1 MRTILNFFCY
11 DHYFMIINNRYQI
24 VDLLGRGGFGEVYR
38 IEDLYEHHKI
48 LALKKIRTKSIT
60 KNTINVFK
68 LEFKFLT
75 SLTHPNLV
83 KVYNFDVDKETDEL
97 FFTMEYIRG
106 ESLYEN
112 CKKSFN
118 WENIENFMVQAARAI
133 SYIHSKGIIHYD
145 IKPDNMLVDETGQLK
160 LMDFGF
166 AGTQKDSRIRGT
178 IQFLAPEFIL
188 KQKITNRID
197 FFSLG
202 VSFYYSI
209 TGKTPFAGKEKKE
222 ILQNTARGKYIPI
235 EELRPDIPH
244 HLAEIINKLMHKNAQ
259 SRYSTATEIIE
270 RINEVHGEKKFELFI
285 NKGIRG
291 YFSSGR
297 LIGRKKE
304 LQLLSD
310 NALKIFRSGIFFDN
324 KPMFLLGQS
333 GNGKSSILRE
343 FRYFIQI
350 REDIDYFTAS
360 FIVNDDK
367 IFQAFEIII
376 EEMSRLYNLNP
387 ADYPEIKFLFD
398 KKDNLDKVAGD
409 NLVVQNVKREQAE
422 NIKNF
427 LITLSHKHKFVL
439 ELKNFNNANSASIGL
454 LSQITNDM
462 RLNPEKEI
470 SFYIV
475 ATVQSESLEFYHN
488 IFFKKERANIDILQ
502 IKPLDLSD
510 TESYIRELLMLKNY
524 PDKYSKFI
532 YDFTAGIPFYINE
545 FFVYMFWKEKL
556 FRKKGKWVQ
565 SPRFIQEI
573 TQTPEEISYSNYKNL
588 TELEQQ
594 ILKIFVV
601 IGRPVSFSM
610 FSVFN
615 KICKLTNAEDI
626 ITIVDG
632 LCNVE
637 IIHKIKYSD
646 GFRYFIPERLR
657 LLSIK
662 RDLSDEE
669 TERINKSV
677 AEYIEIHLGLNS
689 DTIFALSDYYY
700 RSRNFRKSSQ
710 ILTMAVNK
718 AFGEN
723 DLKLASLN
731 LERLYNIE
739 EDHHKR
745 HNVFIAVIHTLE
757 VQGLYVRVLSRI
769 SKFFLE
775 NKKIRLNNLIDINL
789 LKYKC
794 ALRVADFTALTE
806 AEQWLLNSYKYK
818 LVQRESMAELM
829 LWQGDY
835 EENNGSYH
843 KAFKNY
849 KRSKAIY
856 KSMKKELQCARFQLK
871 MAGILSFLRKNKKA
885 MNLLSVSLPVFEA
898 YSDVKNILQS
908 YLITAGIYYDN
919 NFYDKAEKQSIN
931 CIEFAREQNILSYE
945 VRGNL
950 FAAEVRML
958 SLDISEA
965 GQKIN
970 YSIKC
975 LKEVN
980 NRLLESDIYFEASRY
995 SLLTGNI
1002 KKAVS
1007 NLQKCKE
1014 IRSRLNR
1021 KIDLAKALIL
1031 EAKIRVQTGMD
1042 KEAEDTLTNALDLAK
1057 NDRIYVYSAA
1067 CLQLSRL
1074 YLKNGNIKAALKM
1087 LKKYLKNKKGN
1098 LSLSEM
1104 ITYKL
1109 LQAEIKEKQLKGDEA
1124 FILAKE
1130 ADSLFQENREILAT
1144 NRILEI
1150 KVAILFNRLRSYE
1163 GEHEEGIQ
1171 KLSNIIQLLESH
1183 KLSYFKAL
1191 VNLTLGK
1198 IYFDMQ
1204 DKYRASSCLRSAK
1217 VEYLN
1222 ISSNI
1227 RELQITEEL
1236 LTKTRD
1242 LYKE

>member
-1 MRTILNFFCY
+1 MV
-11 DHYFMIINNRYQI
+11 INNRYQI
-24 VDLLGRGGFGEVYR
+24 VDLLGKGGFGKVYR
-38 IEDLYEHHKI
+38 VEDLYEHHKI

-60 KNTINVFK
+60 KSIIDVFK

-83 KVYNFDVDKETDEL
+83 KVYNFDVDKETNEL
-97 FFTMEYIRG
+97 FFTMEYIKG
-106 ESLYEN
+106 GSLYEN
-112 CKKSFN
+112 CKKSFS

-259 SRYSTATEIIE
+259 CRYSSATEIIE
-270 RINEVHGEKKFELFI
+270 RINEVHGKKKFKLFI
-285 NKGIRG
+285 DKGIRG

-310 NALKIFRSGIFFDN
+310 NALKVFRSRIFFDN

-350 REDIDYFTAS
+350 KEDIDYFTAS

-398 KKDNLDKVAGD
+398 KKDNLDPVTGD
-409 NLVVQNVKREQAE
+409 NLIVRNMKKKQAE

-427 LITLSHKHKFVL
+427 LTILSHKHKFVL
-439 ELKNFNNANSASIGL
+439 ELKNFNNANSASIDL
-454 LSQITNDM
+454 LSQIAEDM

-475 ATVQSESLEFYHN
+475 ATVQSENLESHHH
-488 IFFKKERANIDILQ
+488 IFFKKEQANIDILQ
-502 IKPLDLSD
+502 IKPLDLD
-510 TESYIRELLMLKNY
+510 GTESYIRELLLLKKY
-524 PDKYSKFI
+524 PDKHSKFI

-556 FRKKGKWVQ
+556 FRKGGNWVQ
-565 SPRFIQEI
+565 SPNFIEEI
-573 TQTPEEISYSNYKNL
+573 SQTPEEISYSNYKNL

-615 KICKLTNAEDI
+615 KICQLDSIEDVMAV
-626 ITIVDG
+626 VDR
-632 LCNVE
+632 LCDIE

-646 GFRYFIPERLR
+646 GFRYYIPERLR

-662 RDLSDEE
+662 KDLSDEE
-669 TERINKSV
+669 TERINKLI
-677 AEYIEIHLGLNS
+677 AEYIEIHMGLNG

-700 RSRNFRKSSQ
+700 RSRNIRKSSQ

-739 EDHHKR
+739 EDQQKR
-745 HNVFIAVIHTLE
+745 HNVFIAIIHTLE
-757 VQGLYVRVLSRI
+757 AQGLYVMVLSRI
-769 SKFFLE
+769 AKFFLK

-794 ALRVADFTALTE
+794 ALKTADFTVLTE
-806 AEQWLLNSYKYK
+806 AERWLLNSYKYK

-829 LWQGDY
+829 LWQGNY

-843 KAFKNY
+843 KALKKY
-849 KRSKAIY
+849 KKSKAIY
-856 KSMKKELQCARFQLK
+856 RSMKKELQCARFELK
-871 MAGILSFLRKNKKA
+871 MAEALSFLRKNKKA
-885 MNLLSVSLPVFEA
+885 MDLLSVSLPVFEA
-898 YSDVKNILQS
+898 YSDVRNILRS

-919 NFYDKAEKQSIN
+919 NFYNKAERQAVN
-931 CIEFAREQNILSYE
+931 CIELAREQNILSYE

-950 FAAEVRML
+950 FVAEIKML
-958 SLDISEA
+958 SLDILKA

-980 NRLLESDIYFEASRY
+980 NRLLEAEIYFEASRY

-1007 NLQKCKE
+1007 NIQKCKE

-1021 KIDLAKALIL
+1021 KIDLAKAFIL
-1031 EAKIRVQTGMD
+1031 EAKIQVQIGMD
-1042 KEAEDTLTNALDLAK
+1042 KEAENTLLNVLNLAK

-1067 CLQLSRL
+1067 CLQLSRF
-1074 YLKNGNIKAALKM
+1074 YLKNGNIKAAQKM
-1087 LKKYLKNKKGN
+1087 LKKYLKNKKSN
-1098 LSLSEM
+1098 LNLGEM
-1104 ITYKL
+1104 IAYKL
-1109 LQAEIKEKQLKGDEA
+1109 LQAEIKEKQQKRDKA
-1124 FILAKE
+1124 FILVKE
-1130 ADSLFQENREILAT
+1130 ADSLFQENKELLAG
-1144 NRILEI
+1144 NKILEI
-1150 KVAILFNRLRSYE
+1150 KVSILYNRLRSYA
-1163 GEHEEGIQ
+1163 GEHKEGIQ
-1171 KLSNIIQLLESH
+1171 KLSNIIQFLESH
-1183 KLSYFKAL
+1183 KLSYFKAM

-1198 IYFDMQ
+1198 IYFDMH
-1204 DKYRASSCLRSAK
+1204 DKYRASSCLRSARA
-1217 VEYLN
+1217 EYLN
-1222 ISSNI
+1222 ISPDI
-1227 RELQITEEL
+1227 KELRITEEL
-1236 LTKTRD
+1236 LAKA
-1242 LYKE
+1242 KELDQK